1 MTQQQYEARQEA
13 LQVPTPTPL
22 VVAFA
27 GYSGV
32 GKNTAAD
39 ALLHAKP
46 EEVGGRV
53 FVSVAV
59 ADAIKDALLAINP
72 WTAYYNPNTETY
84 YKTTLTNC
92 IEKLGWDDAHR
103 LLEVRTQLEALG
115 AWGRNIDPHF
125 WAKLAARRVASAVS
139 AGYSVVV
146 TDVRHLNELDLLCEL
161 DEWFSLQA
169 FLVERPGVGPVSDDE
184 RRATLWFANETPYGD
199 DATGMLDH
207 VLVNDSTPDALKRN
221 VLAALVG
228 VL

>member
-92 IEKLGWDDAHR
+92 IEKLGWDDAHH

-125 WAKLAARRVASAVS
+125 WAKLAAKRVASAVS

-146 TDVRHLNELDLLCEL
+146 TDVRHLNELDLLL
-161 DEWFSLQA
+161 DVREDFLLCT
-169 FLVERPGVGPVSDDE
+169 FLVQRPDVGPVSDNERVATQWFDDE
-184 RRATLWFANETPYGD
+184 IDYS
-199 DATGMLDH
+199 LDH

>member
-59 ADAIKDALLAINP
+59 ADAIKDGPLP
-72 WTAYYNPNTETY
+72 VEHT
-84 YKTTLTNC
+84 
-92 IEKLGWDDAHR
+92 
-103 LLEVRTQLEALG
+103 LG
-115 AWGRNIDPHF
+115 ALAYRLERHRPKHAWIPPGWPPIVESRTVRRRPEDEPGYHRGRSRDRGIDI
-125 WAKLAARRVASAVS
+125 
-139 AGYSVVV
+139 
-146 TDVRHLNELDLLCEL
+146 
-161 DEWFSLQA
+161 
-169 FLVERPGVGPVSDDE
+169 
-184 RRATLWFANETPYGD
+184 
-199 DATGMLDH
+199 
-207 VLVNDSTPDALKRN
+207 
-221 VLAALVG
+221 
-228 VL
+228 

>member
-27 GYSGV
+27 GYAGV

-46 EEVGGRV
+46 EDVGGRV
-53 FVSVAV
+53 FVSIAV
-59 ADAIKDALLAINP
+59 ADAIKDALLAVNP
-72 WTAYYNPNTETY
+72 WMPWTDSVTGDTCEGWLSECVAE
-84 YKTTLTNC
+84 
-92 IEKLGWDDAHR
+92 LGWDAAHR
-103 LLEVRTQLEALG
+103 LKEVRTQLEALG

-125 WAKLAARRVASAVS
+125 WAKLAARRVASSVS

-146 TDVRHLNELDLLCEL
+146 TDVRHLNELDLLL
-161 DEWFSLQA
+161 DVREDFLLCT
-169 FLVERPGVGPVSDDE
+169 FLVQRPDVGPVSDNERVATQWFDDE
-184 RRATLWFANETPYGD
+184 IDYS
-199 DATGMLDH
+199 LDH